1 MHVKTFCI
9 KLFNVNLSCDVRN
22 VPDDVWLE
30 IMLNSSPLELLAF
43 KAVSNKFRRILAQNP
58 RCWSQARNNIDPP
71 VPPPPQVNSAGV
83 WSESAYAQFIFGGGE
98 CVVKSCKRWTSRFP
112 CSFALRIR
120 VCSAKCDAVLHRHFD
135 KTARKMNNSYLT
147 SCAIPG
153 RRGLREMGQT
163 PRLHFR
169 DWLVYD
175 ERDMTKY
182 PMYRVC
188 AVATADQE
196 WFSARAITEKRSARP
211 SVAVIRTVVELQEEY
226 RLRAEAL
233 PRIMQVC
240 SNSPHGEPT
249 VNLSLLSRTP
259 RLSKRGPRSSRK
271 LESLSIRSTSLSS
284 KRSLVRENRCPT
296 ASY

>member
-1 MHVKTFCI
+1 
-9 KLFNVNLSCDVRN
+9 
-22 VPDDVWLE
+22 

-43 KAVSNKFRRILAQNP
+43 QAVSTKFRRILAQNR

-71 VPPPPQVNSAGV
+71 VPPPPHVDAAGV
-83 WSESAYAQFIFGGGE
+83 WSESAYAQFVFGGGE
-98 CVVKSCKRWTSRFP
+98 CVVKSCKCWTSRFP

-163 PRLHFR
+163 QRLHFR

-211 SVAVIRTVVELQEEY
+211 PVAVIRTVVELQEEY

-233 PRIMQVC
+233 PRIMQNAKALQTWSKEFAEARKSVDMINVTFIKEVISPREQMPYRKLLKTPIL
-240 SNSPHGEPT
+240 SNLMESYGR
-249 VNLSLLSRTP
+249 S
-259 RLSKRGPRSSRK
+259 LSKLDIRSWC
-271 LESLSIRSTSLSS
+271 SIRSTAL
-284 KRSLVRENRCPT
+284 RELR
-296 ASY
+296 ALR